1 MCILIPWRSVAKIII
16 LYISFGRMYHTNTT
30 ATAGRRFAEI
40 DTVALED
47 AIRDSGG
54 ISTW

>member
-16 LYISFGRMYHTNTT
+16 LYISFGRMHHMDTT
-30 ATAGRRFAEI
+30 ATAGRRYAEI

-47 AIRDSGG
+47 ATRGSSG
-54 ISTW
+54 IST

>member
-16 LYISFGRMYHTNTT
+16 LYISFGRMYHKNTT
-30 ATAGRRFAEI
+30 ATAGRRYAEI

-47 AIRDSGG
+47 VIHGSSG
-54 ISTW
+54 IST